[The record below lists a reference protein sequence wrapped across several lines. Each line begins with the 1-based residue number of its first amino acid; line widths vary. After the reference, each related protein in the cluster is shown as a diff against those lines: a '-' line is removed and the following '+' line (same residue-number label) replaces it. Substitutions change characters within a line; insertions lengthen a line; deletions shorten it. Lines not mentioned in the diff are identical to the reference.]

1 MEEVKFKAK
10 RIDNA
15 DWVSGH
21 YFTSPLTDENSG
33 TTPDKGWFFLT
44 GEKRHCIE
52 QNHVVFVVDPDTI
65 KRDYG
70 IDEEGRFFG
79 PFNPEEKTDR
89 VRVLLMYIGLLD
101 TKRYNEQPLCIRQAL
116 EFLYDCVK
124 DYKIEST
131 RCADVIPEV
140 CNSEVASNG
149 I

>member
-1 MEEVKFKAK
+1 MKEVKFKAK
-10 RIDNA
+10 RIDSA

-79 PFNPEEKTDR
+79 PFTFTELHNR
-89 VRVLLMYIGLLD
+89 VEAI
-101 TKRYNEQPLCIRQAL
+101 TKYLSELTADEYNKMPLSMRQAL
-116 EFLYDCVK
+116 EFLYDCMK
-124 DYKIEST
+124 DK
-131 RCADVIPEV
+131 V
-140 CNSEVASNG
+140 
-149 I
+149 

>member
-33 TTPDKGWFFLT
+33 TTPDKGWFFLS

-79 PFNPEEKTDR
+79 PFTFPEFHSR
-89 VRVLLMYIGLLD
+89 VEAITEYLSELTAD
-101 TKRYNEQPLCIRQAL
+101 EYNKMPLSMRQAL
-116 EFLYDCVK
+116 EFLYDCMK
-124 DYKIEST
+124 NKE
-131 RCADVIPEV
+131 EV
-140 CNSEVASNG
+140 
-149 I
+149 